1 VLLALSAMILLGTLM
16 NKFVSALVGLVL
28 GYGVGAFIGAVLISL
43 ISGNTHD
50 KNMEVVM
57 TAAFV
62 TGPLGAI
69 IGLIVG
75 LFRTRRAA

>member
-1 VLLALSAMILLGTLM
+1 MKTFLFALATLLA
-16 NKFVSALVGLVL
+16 
-28 GYGVGAFIGAVLISL
+28 GYVIGALIGGTLISL
-43 ISGNTHD
+43 TSGNTHD
-50 KNMEVVM
+50 KGMEVVM

-75 LFRTRRAA
+75 LIRGRRAKPI